1 MGAKL
6 PVSADWELDFGDDNV
21 VPIQRAAGR
30 RAADTQR
37 GIPRVVPSNELE
49 APVAERPL
57 KRAPPGSVSPT
68 LPIGEVR
75 RLHSTTGS
83 LAASRPGGNPWGT
96 QEWSPSE
103 RSDPPAEP
111 KANRRVA
118 EREGTQEWA
127 PPGAGARVAQAPAPQ
142 FDPQSETTLEFDSAS
157 LAYKAGRP
165 RRPNHADLDLQ
176 QARHDDPFHQSALIV
191 LAEQNSER
199 WQPWAAFAVSA
210 LGAGALLVWF
220 LV

>member
-1 MGAKL
+1 MGQAPL
-6 PVSADWELDFGDDNV
+6 SSDWDLDFGDDNV

-37 GIPRVVPSNELE
+37 GIPRVIPTGEPE
-49 APVAERPL
+49 PPVAERPL

-68 LPIGEVR
+68 LPIGHVR

-83 LAASRPGGNPWGT
+83 LGATRPAGDPWGT

-103 RSDPPAEP
+103 RAEP
-111 KANRRVA
+111 VAEAVRVSRRVA
-118 EREGTQEWA
+118 EREGTQEWS
-127 PPGAGARVAQAPAPQ
+127 PSESRVSRMPVAPQ
-142 FDPQSETTLEFDSAS
+142 VDPQSETTLEFDSAS

-176 QARHDDPFHQSALIV
+176 QARHDDPYHQSALIV

-199 WQPWAAFAVSA
+199 WQPWVAFAVSA